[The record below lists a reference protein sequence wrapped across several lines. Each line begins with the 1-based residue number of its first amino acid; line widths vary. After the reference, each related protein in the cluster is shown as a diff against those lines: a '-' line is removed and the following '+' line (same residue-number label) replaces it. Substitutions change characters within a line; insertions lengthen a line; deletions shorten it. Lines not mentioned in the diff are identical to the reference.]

1 MQRWAQALLLALAV
15 LMAPAAAAAGVQIVA
30 GDDVPLVGA
39 LRQALNEAK
48 DGRALRLCV
57 GAKACR
63 ESANNPTAGPLLAV
77 GVSPADLAGIPVDA
91 ALYYEP
97 DPLYQFRLAA
107 ALFGTNAETAVLLGP
122 TSIAQQPSIQK
133 AATRAHVGV
142 SVLQASDDREI
153 GRSLPKIASAAALI
167 AVHDPDLYATERWRT
182 LILGSYRHDVPL
194 IGYSPALIQ
203 AGAIGGV
210 VVRDD
215 KYLEAVLATV
225 QQFLRSGDLP
235 GRRYPSPDQLTI
247 QLHAAVVKSFG
258 LAPDVN
264 ALEQKVL
271 Q

>member
-15 LMAPAAAAAGVQIVA
+15 LVAPAVTAAGVTVVA
-30 GDDVPLVGA
+30 GDDVPLAGA
-39 LRQALNEAK
+39 VRQALHETK
-48 DGRALRLCV
+48 DGRALRICV
-57 GAKACR
+57 GAQACR
-63 ESANNPTAGPLLAV
+63 DAATQSTPGPLLAI
-77 GVSPADLAGIPVDA
+77 GVSPADIAGIAVDS

-107 ALFGTNAETAVLLGP
+107 ALFGADAETAVLLGP
-122 TSIAQQPSIQK
+122 TSVAQQSNIKK
-133 AATRAHVGV
+133 AAARAHV
-142 SVLQASDDREI
+142 SVNILQASDDREI

-215 KYLEAVLATV
+215 KYIEAVLATAK
-225 QQFLRSGDLP
+225 QFLLTGELP

-258 LAPDVN
+258 LTPDAN